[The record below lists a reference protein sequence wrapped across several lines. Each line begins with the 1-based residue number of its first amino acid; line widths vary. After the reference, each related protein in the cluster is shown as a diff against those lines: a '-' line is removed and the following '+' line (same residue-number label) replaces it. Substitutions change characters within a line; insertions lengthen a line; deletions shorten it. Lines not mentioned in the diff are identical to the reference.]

1 MKRTLTI
8 DFDQAYLHLW
18 LLVIRVAVALSMMTH
33 GMPKFFQL
41 IGGGEIQF
49 PDPIGLGPSISLGLT
64 VFSEVVC
71 STFIFIGL
79 GTRIATIPLIVT
91 MLVAALIVH
100 ADEPFGKREM
110 ALLYLFPYITL
121 LILGSGKYS
130 IDYLLRGQLISKK

>member
-8 DFDQAYLHLW
+8 DFNQSYLHLW
-18 LLVIRVAVALSMMTH
+18 LLVLRVAVALSMMTH

-41 IGGGEIQF
+41 LQDDEIQF
-49 PDPIGLGPSISLGLT
+49 ADPIGLGPSVSLGLT
-64 VFSEVVC
+64 VFAEVIC

-79 GTRIATIPLIVT
+79 GTRLATIPLIVT

-100 ADEPFGKREM
+100 FDEPFGKREM

-121 LILGSGKYS
+121 LVLGSGKYS
-130 IDYLLRGQLISKK
+130 IDYLLRQRLIPKK